1 MAAFVKFEVPSDL
14 MEKQLAFLEKAK
26 RKGKIR
32 VGINE
37 VTKAVERGTA
47 KLVVMALDVSPQEI
61 LMHVPVICAEKNIP
75 FTYVS
80 TKKALGEKSGIAVGT
95 SAIAVVEEGDAKTD
109 LQDIVNKLKEISK

>member
-26 RKGKIR
+26 KKGKIKI
-32 VGINE
+32 GINE
-37 VTKAVERGTA
+37 VTKAVERGNA
-47 KLVVMALDVSPQEI
+47 KLVFMALDVTPQEI

-75 FTYVS
+75 FSYIS
-80 TKKALGEKSGIAVGT
+80 TKKELGEKSGIAVGT
-95 SAIAVVEEGDAKTD
+95 SAIAVLEEGDAKSE